1 MEPQSVI
8 DQLSDLNPDAH
19 LFENMNAALIGIGR
33 AGHKDP
39 VAVYSKSKI
48 FVKLLSDGLSE
59 EDAAEYFYGKFVNA
73 WAGDNTPV
81 IIDDAT
87 EN

>member
-1 MEPQSVI
+1 M
-8 DQLSDLNPDAH
+8 
-19 LFENMNAALIGIGR
+19 LFR
-33 AGHKDP
+33 
-39 VAVYSKSKI
+39 SSKI